1 MKFSEGLVRFLLKQY
16 LAHEYNHEIS
26 PHPWT
31 PLCAYEQFHVPVR
44 LLKHSN
50 AFLTQKYVEFY
61 NSAQRQKENQ
71 GMAYQKKILQ
81 CKHNL
86 THAKNCPKHW

>member
-1 MKFSEGLVRFLLKQY
+1 MNTIMRFPPTPGL
-16 LAHEYNHEIS
+16 
-26 PHPWT
+26 

-71 GMAYQKKILQ
+71 EMAYQKKKKFYNANTIWHMLKIARSTGELQ
-81 CKHNL
+81 CL
-86 THAKNCPKHW
+86 SRGR